1 MLKALAIVVYLLKEN
16 KMSNKLVITVKN
28 MENMAIFIATQGRI
42 NKNLCDLL
50 KMIKENDYDKETVNL
65 LIEEIEQ
72 DFNKQ
77 VLDWQVEP

>member
-1 MLKALAIVVYLLKEN
+1 
-16 KMSNKLVITVKN
+16 MSNKIVLTTKN
-28 MENMAIFIATQGRI
+28 MENMATFIATQGRI

-50 KMIKENDYDKETVNL
+50 RIIKEEDYDKETVNL

-77 VLDWQVEP
+77 ILDWQVEP